1 MFRSEKP
8 AVPGTGGRKHCGR
21 FGKRPITVRPRPG
34 TGRGAGHPTTFV
46 TQTDVGEDVALPL
59 PGSAPRVRITLR
71 AFRPV
76 TEERIYNQH
85 RLGWG

>member
-1 MFRSEKP
+1 M
-8 AVPGTGGRKHCGR
+8 
-21 FGKRPITVRPRPG
+21 
-34 TGRGAGHPTTFV
+34 

-71 AFRPV
+71 AFRLV